1 MTPSNQD
8 ADLLVLTSNIV
19 TAHVGRNNV
28 PIEALPQLITDVF
41 NTLRN
46 LHNGA
51 ATPSARPASPA
62 TPAPAFA
69 KTPAIE
75 PPKAMP
81 DTSHGET
88 KRFPGLR
95 APNNPAI
102 DPARSIQPDFLVC
115 IESGEKFKTLKRHL
129 AAEYKMTP
137 EQYREKWNLP
147 SDYPMVAPNYSAVRS
162 HLAKESRLGGSAP
175 RSPSP
180 PAKLAETV
188 GAEPGGAHLPAAPQK
203 PVSAKTITP
212 KKKPS
217 RR

>member
-8 ADLLVLTSNIV
+8 NELLLLTSNIV

-28 PIEALPQLITDVF
+28 PTEALPQLITDVF
-41 NTLRN
+41 TTLRS
-46 LHNGA
+46 LQDSA
-51 ATPSARPASPA
+51 APPAKPASPS
-62 TPAPAFA
+62 TLAPVFA

-75 PPKAMP
+75 APKAAAETP
-81 DTSHGET
+81 HGET
-88 KRFPGLR
+88 KMFPGLR
-95 APNNPAI
+95 APNNPAV

-129 AAEYKMTP
+129 ASEYNMTP

-175 RSPSP
+175 RSPAAPASP
-180 PAKLAETV
+180 AETV
-188 GAEPGGAHLPAAPQK
+188 SVAPENAHRPAPPKKTIETKAAP
-203 PVSAKTITP
+203 P
-212 KKKPS
+212 KKPPS